1 MFLHIVT
8 SIGNNQAYFPGTGG
22 NVSLK
27 VGDMILIKASGK
39 RIVHMNEAGGVVG
52 LRHAPVVTFFSN
64 DTVSDEGE
72 QESSKLINS
81 VVQSGYT
88 GRPSIE
94 TGFHTFL
101 GIAVIHSHSAYIN
114 LLTCSTSFEQLV
126 ETIFF
131 GKDITYMCLPYAKPG
146 YHLTHT
152 LLSVAKNL
160 SHRPRVFFM
169 QNHGVIVSAETMEE
183 AVMLHEK
190 INNYVLAYFSL
201 THAQYPRSTLRH
213 FGDFFSESATPFL
226 QMFVREKFHLFESI
240 EEHILFPDLSVFCD
254 DVEIV
259 DYFGGDCTHKV
270 TIEKSTGKI
279 RYRASNQEAHCIE
292 ENLVAYAFLM
302 RYLDVHHLRPVFIS
316 KDAVGHIRN
325 MEQERY
331 RKMLLA

>member
-1 MFLHIVT
+1 MFRHVVA

-27 VGDMILIKASGK
+27 VGDVMLIKASGK
-39 RIVHMNEAGGVVG
+39 RIIHMNEKDGVVS
-52 LRHAPVVTFFSN
+52 LHHTPVISFFSN
-64 DTVSDEGE
+64 DVVNDEGE
-72 QESSKLINS
+72 KESLKLINS
-81 VVQSGYT
+81 LVRSGST

-101 GIAVIHSHSAYIN
+101 GTAVIHSHSAYVN
-114 LLTCSTSFEQLV
+114 MLTCSTSFEQLV

-152 LLSVAKNL
+152 LLSVAQHL

-169 QNHGVIVSAETMEE
+169 QNHGVIVSAETMED
-183 AVMLHEK
+183 AVALHEK
-190 INNYVLAYFSL
+190 INTYILRYFSL
-201 THAQYPRSTLRH
+201 DHTHYPRSSLKH
-213 FGDFFSESATPFL
+213 LGDAFSESATPFL
-226 QMFVREKFHLFESI
+226 HTFVREESHLFGSI

-254 DVEIV
+254 DVAIV
-259 DYFGGDCTHKV
+259 EHFSNECTHKM
-270 TIEKSTGKI
+270 TIERSTGKI
-279 RYRASNQEAHCIE
+279 RYMASNQEAHCIE

-302 RYLDVHHLRPVFIS
+302 HYLKIHHLRPVFIS